1 MNVKITMIDGKN
13 DSKIP
18 KVCVKSEDQT
28 RQASGPVLSLVRV
41 LSLVYGP
48 VSQSIGVRFIL
59 RKKGAFRR
67 ISGSPCRIEMP
78 YKLTP

>member
-1 MNVKITMIDGKN
+1 MSKLPKINVKITKIDGKN

-59 RKKGAFRR
+59 GKKGHLGAYLAALA
-67 ISGSPCRIEMP
+67 E
-78 YKLTP
+78 